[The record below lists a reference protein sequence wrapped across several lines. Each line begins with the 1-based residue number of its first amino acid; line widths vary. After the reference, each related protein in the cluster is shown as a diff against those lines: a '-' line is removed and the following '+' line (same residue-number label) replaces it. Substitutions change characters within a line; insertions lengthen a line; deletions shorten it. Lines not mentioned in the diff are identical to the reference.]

1 MTLAGD
7 SDWTTAIESCRTHDW
22 PAGAA
27 ALSASISARGFG
39 RPALIARA
47 VCRMMTGDESGAI
60 VDLCA
65 AEALPSLES
74 DDASLAELA
83 GACGEGPL
91 DEVRRL
97 VERDLPGSAI
107 NLGTPAG
114 HSEPPRG
121 APSPPEPSVSPPAP
135 AVVAPQEKSPKR
147 AQTGALSP
155 DTLAERWQ
163 QEHAIV
169 LKLVRSRAWREAEKA
184 TQAFLAKVEATVPGK
199 KINAVELSAL
209 QADVEAT
216 LMAIHADHSDD
227 LLRHRNPALALIF
240 ARRASAL
247 LGPHQD
253 SAHVVAIRIAAA
265 RAAIALPVVEEAL
278 DELEEA
284 SRHVRTR
291 EERAEVG
298 QLLAQLGDVAR
309 EERVWI
315 LAISAYRLAAEM
327 YRQSESDDDSAR
339 ALALMLE
346 AAANK
351 ISQQAAGYAS

>member
-1 MTLAGD
+1 MSGN
-7 SDWTTAIESCRTHDW
+7 
-22 PAGAA
+22 
-27 ALSASISARGFG
+27 
-39 RPALIARA
+39 
-47 VCRMMTGDESGAI
+47 ESGAI

-65 AEALPSLES
+65 AAALPDSET
-74 DDASLAELA
+74 DDGGLTELA
-83 GACGEGPL
+83 DACGDAAVEEL
-91 DEVRRL
+91 RIL
-97 VERDLPGSAI
+97 IERDLPGTEI
-107 NLGTPAG
+107 NMRAPRSSDEAKTSGPNTPKTATPAIDMFAPTP
-114 HSEPPRG
+114 EAEVPR
-121 APSPPEPSVSPPAP
+121 PQP
-135 AVVAPQEKSPKR
+135 VA
-147 AQTGALSP
+147 TSP

-163 QEHAIV
+163 QEHAVV

-184 TQAFLAKVEATVPGK
+184 TQAFLAKVEATVPGR

-216 LMAIHADHSDD
+216 LMAIHSDHSDD
-227 LLRHRNPALALIF
+227 LLKHHNPALALIF

-253 SAHVVAIRIAAA
+253 SAHVVAIRTAAA

-315 LAISAYRLAAEM
+315 MATSAYRLAAEM
-327 YRQSESDDDSAR
+327 YRQSEADDDSAR

-351 ISQQAAGYAS
+351 IAEQAAGYAS

>member
-1 MTLAGD
+1 
-7 SDWTTAIESCRTHDW
+7 R
-22 PAGAA
+22 
-27 ALSASISARGFG
+27 
-39 RPALIARA
+39 
-47 VCRMMTGDESGAI
+47 
-60 VDLCA
+60 
-65 AEALPSLES
+65 
-74 DDASLAELA
+74 ELA
-83 GACGEGPL
+83 DACGQDSL

-107 NLGTPAG
+107 KLRATA
-114 HSEPPRG
+114 
-121 APSPPEPSVSPPAP
+121 APSEETKAPSLPQETSAKTSDATASPETAPPPARP
-135 AVVAPQEKSPKR
+135 ATSRRE
-147 AQTGALSP
+147 
-155 DTLAERWQ
+155 TLAESWQ
-163 QEHAIV
+163 QEHATV
-169 LKLVRSRAWREAEKA
+169 LSLVRSRSWREAEMV
-184 TQAFLAKVEATVPGK
+184 TQAFLSKVEATVPGK
-199 KINAVELSAL
+199 RINAVELSAL

-216 LMAIHADHSDD
+216 LMAIHSDHSDD

-253 SAHVVAIRIAAA
+253 SSHVVAIRTGAA

-315 LAISAYRLAAEM
+315 LATSAYRLAAEM
-327 YRQSESDDDSAR
+327 YRQSEADDDSAR

-351 ISQQAAGYAS
+351 IAEQAAGYAS

>member
-1 MTLAGD
+1 
-7 SDWTTAIESCRTHDW
+7 
-22 PAGAA
+22 
-27 ALSASISARGFG
+27 
-39 RPALIARA
+39 
-47 VCRMMTGDESGAI
+47 MMAGDESGAI

-65 AEALPSLES
+65 AEALPPRES
-74 DDASLAELA
+74 DDQGLAELTD
-83 GACGEGPL
+83 ACGEGPL

-97 VERDLPGSAI
+97 VERDLPGSDI
-107 NLGTPAG
+107 KLGTPAG
-114 HSEPPRG
+114 RSEAPKG
-121 APSPPEPSVSPPAP
+121 APSPPEPSVSPPE
-135 AVVAPQEKSPKR
+135 VVAPQEKSPKR
-147 AQTGALSP
+147 PQTVALSP

-163 QEHAIV
+163 HEHAIV
-169 LKLVRSRAWREAEKA
+169 LKLVRSRAWREAEKT

-253 SAHVVAIRIAAA
+253 SAHVVAIRTGAA

-315 LAISAYRLAAEM
+315 LAISAYRLAADM

-351 ISQQAAGYAS
+351 IGEQAAGYAS